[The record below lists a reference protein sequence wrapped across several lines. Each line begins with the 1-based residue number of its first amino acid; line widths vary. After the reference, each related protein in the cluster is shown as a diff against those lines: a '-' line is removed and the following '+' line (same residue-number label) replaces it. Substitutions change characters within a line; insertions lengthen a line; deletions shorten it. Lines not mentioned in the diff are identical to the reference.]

1 MWQDRI
7 KADEIIVSWEANPV
21 SFQFESMFPYKRIK
35 GLKFSFIKGAH
46 GTPVA
51 LVSAGFNTNVLYRD
65 RIGFEELTGSMPF
78 FKEAYNIDEE
88 TRQELNSVKDE
99 YTDILLSRIFDD
111 TDNLLTSAEVTAERM
126 RAQLVGTGTISIVEN
141 GVDKQYD
148 YGFDTSKQ
156 YKDLT
161 ATGYWSV
168 KDVKPLASL
177 QEQIEAYYTKNNE
190 YPTNMILS
198 QKVFN
203 LLRKDSE
210 VLAYFKSLSNPIL
223 YPNATQIQNYVESLF
238 DIKLTITTQKYIP
251 ARKTSANE
259 TPFYPEDRIT
269 LTSTTNLGN
278 TLYGTTP
285 EESDLM
291 SGRTQADSCS
301 TTAKGVAVTT
311 WTTVDPV
318 NVSVKVS
325 EICLPTCPNIDK
337 LYIVKVLA

>member
-7 KADEIIVSWEANPV
+7 TADEIIVSWEANPV
-21 SFQFESMFPYKRIK
+21 SFQFESMFPYKRIR

-46 GTPVA
+46 GAPVA

-65 RIGFEELTGSMPF
+65 RIGFEELSGSMPF
-78 FKEAYNIDEE
+78 FKEAYAIDEE

-126 RAQLVGTGTISIVEN
+126 RAQLVATGTISIVEN

-161 ATGYWSV
+161 ATGYWN
-168 KDVKPLASL
+168 KEGVKPLASL
-177 QEQIEAYYTKNNE
+177 QEQIEAYNTKNNV
-190 YPTNMILS
+190 YPKVMILS

-210 VLAYFKSLSNPIL
+210 VLTYFKSLSNPIL

-251 ARKTSANE
+251 ARKSSGNE

-291 SGRTQADSCS
+291 SKNTQADSCS

>member
-7 KADEIIVSWEANPV
+7 TADEIIVSWEANPV

-161 ATGYWSV
+161 ATGYWS
-168 KDVKPLASL
+168 KEGVKPLASL

-190 YPTNMILS
+190 YPTEMILS

-223 YPNATQIQNYVESLF
+223 YPNATPIQNYV
-238 DIKLTITTQKYIP
+238 
-251 ARKTSANE
+251 
-259 TPFYPEDRIT
+259 
-269 LTSTTNLGN
+269 
-278 TLYGTTP
+278 
-285 EESDLM
+285 
-291 SGRTQADSCS
+291 
-301 TTAKGVAVTT
+301 
-311 WTTVDPV
+311 
-318 NVSVKVS
+318 
-325 EICLPTCPNIDK
+325 
-337 LYIVKVLA
+337 

>member
-7 KADEIIVSWEANPV
+7 TADEIIVSWEANPV
-21 SFQFESMFPYKRIK
+21 SFDFESMFPYKRIR

-46 GTPVA
+46 GAPVA

-65 RIGFEELTGSMPF
+65 RIGFEELSGSMPF
-78 FKEAYNIDEE
+78 FKEAYAIDEE

-126 RAQLVGTGTISIVEN
+126 RAQLVATGTISIVEN

-161 ATGYWSV
+161 STGYWSV

-177 QEQIEAYYTKNNE
+177 QEQIEAYNTKNNT
-190 YPTNMILS
+190 YPKVMILS

-210 VLAYFKSLSNPIL
+210 VLTYFKSLSNPIL
-223 YPNATQIQNYVESLF
+223 YPNATQVKNYIESLF
-238 DIKLTITTQKYIP
+238 DITLKVVSQTYIP
-251 ARKTSANE
+251 ARKSSGNE

-291 SGRTQADSCS
+291 SKNTQADSCS

-318 NVSVKVS
+318 NKSVKVS

>member
-1 MWQDRI
+1 MWQDKI
-7 KADEIIVSWEANPV
+7 TADDIVISWEANPI
-21 SFQFESMFPYKRIK
+21 SFLFESMFPYKRIR
-35 GLKFSFIKGAH
+35 GLKFSFIKGAQ
-46 GTPVA
+46 GKNVA

-65 RIGFEELTGSMPF
+65 RIGFEELSGSMPF
-78 FKEAYNIDEE
+78 FKEAYSIDEE

-126 RAQLVGTGTISIVEN
+126 RAQLVSTGVISIKEN
-141 GVDKQYD
+141 GVDKEYD
-148 YGFDTSKQ
+148 YGFNSSKQ

-161 ATGYWSV
+161 STGYWGA
-168 KDVKPLASL
+168 KDVKPLESIRTA
-177 QEQIEAYYTKNNE
+177 IDTYYDNNGT
-190 YPTNMILS
+190 YPNEIILS

-210 VLAYFKSLSNPIL
+210 VLSYFKTLSNPIL
-223 YPNATQIQNYVESLF
+223 YPNATQVQNYIETLF
-238 DIKLTITTQKYIP
+238 DVVLTITKDKYVAP
-251 ARKTSANE
+251 RDTTGTE
-259 TPFYPEDRIT
+259 VPFYPEDRIT
-269 LTSTTNLGN
+269 LTSMHNLGN

-291 SGRTQADSCS
+291 SGKTQADSCMV
-301 TTAKGVAVTT
+301 TAKGVTVTT

-318 NVSVKVS
+318 NTSVKVS
-325 EICLPTCPNIDK
+325 EVCLPTCPNIDK

>member
-7 KADEIIVSWEANPV
+7 TADEIIVSWEANPV

-78 FKEAYNIDEE
+78 FKEAYSVDEE
-88 TRQELNSVKDE
+88 IRQELNSVKEE

-161 ATGYWSV
+161 STGYWSV

-190 YPTNMILS
+190 YPKEMVLS
-198 QKVFN
+198 LKVFN

-251 ARKTSANE
+251 ARKSSGNE

-278 TLYGTTP
+278 TLYSTTP
-285 EESDLM
+285 KESDLM
-291 SGRTQADSCS
+291 SGKTQAYSCS

-318 NVSVKVS
+318 NASVKVS

>member
-1 MWQDRI
+1 MWQDKI
-7 KADEIIVSWEANPV
+7 TADEIIVSWEANPV
-21 SFQFESMFPYKRIK
+21 SFQFESMFPYKRIR

-46 GTPVA
+46 GAPVA

-78 FKEAYNIDEE
+78 FKEAYSVDED

-126 RAQLVGTGTISIVEN
+126 RAQLVATGTISIVEN

-161 ATGYWSV
+161 STGYWSV

-177 QEQIEAYYTKNNE
+177 QEQIDAYYDKNNV
-190 YPTNMILS
+190 YPTEMILS

-210 VLAYFKSLSNPIL
+210 VLTYFKSLSNPIL

-251 ARKTSANE
+251 ARKTSGNE

-291 SGRTQADSCS
+291 SKNTQADSCN

-325 EICLPTCPNIDK
+325 EVCLPTCPNIDK

>member
-7 KADEIIVSWEANPV
+7 TADEIIVSWEANPV

-88 TRQELNSVKDE
+88 TRQELNSVKEE

-161 ATGYWSV
+161 STGYWSV

-177 QEQIEAYYTKNNE
+177 QEQIDAYYDKNNV
-190 YPTNMILS
+190 YPTEMILS

-210 VLAYFKSLSNPIL
+210 VLSYFKSLSNPL
-223 YPNATQIQNYVESLF
+223 
-238 DIKLTITTQKYIP
+238 
-251 ARKTSANE
+251 
-259 TPFYPEDRIT
+259 
-269 LTSTTNLGN
+269 
-278 TLYGTTP
+278 
-285 EESDLM
+285 
-291 SGRTQADSCS
+291 
-301 TTAKGVAVTT
+301 
-311 WTTVDPV
+311 
-318 NVSVKVS
+318 
-325 EICLPTCPNIDK
+325 
-337 LYIVKVLA
+337 